1 MMRKTLTSFVI
12 AASVMTVGAFA
23 VTDLGDAHHADA
35 EPLAPVQRNVREVA
49 PIRYDRFE
57 MDVLVDGRPVEEY
70 DSRGRRY
77 VEAMKGAEYELRI
90 RNPLLVRVAVAL
102 SVDGLNTIDA
112 RRTTRWDASKWVIGP
127 YQTITISGWQMST
140 ARARRFY
147 FTSEQDSYA
156 TKLGRASDLGVIS
169 AVFYRERPAPDRWR
183 PQPVTPSPRRG
194 SEDAPRSR
202 SENRD
207 NSSSSAP
214 ASSPPDGI
222 ERRERQEQGA
232 AKRDRDDDYA
242 ATGIGRS
249 VNHDVTW
256 VDLTLEPRPVGEVL
270 VRYEYYDALVRLGVF
285 PRPRHDSGGLRRRE
299 NARGFED
306 QRFSPEP

>member
-1 MMRKTLTSFVI
+1 MMRKTLTSLVI
-12 AASVMTVGAFA
+12 AASVMAVGAFA
-23 VTDLGDAHHADA
+23 VTGRGDANNADA
-35 EPLAPVQRNVREVA
+35 EPLAPVQRKVREVA

-90 RNPLLVRVAVAL
+90 RNPLPVRVAVAL

-140 ARARRFY
+140 ERARRFY

-156 TKLGRASDLGVIS
+156 AKLGRSSDLGVIS
-169 AVFYRERPAPDRWR
+169 AVFYRERPAPERWR

-202 SENRD
+202 NESRD
-207 NSSSSAP
+207 NSGSDR
-214 ASSPPDGI
+214 ASSQDGI
-222 ERRERQEQGA
+222 ERHKSQEQGA
-232 AKRDRDDDYA
+232 ASRARDDDYA